1 MAGLSLGEHSYIL
14 FFRGK
19 GGESL
24 CIDAQQFPCSCHQDK
39 ECFGRRINHSRKCFN
54 VHPQRFTMALPS
66 GPAETILFLATRDI
80 KVNEEIL
87 YDYGVTRKSFQGEGA
102 DLDWLE
108 A

>member
-1 MAGLSLGEHSYIL
+1 
-14 FFRGK
+14 
-19 GGESL
+19 
-24 CIDAQQFPCSCHQDK
+24 
-39 ECFGRRINHSRKCFN
+39 
-54 VHPQRFTMALPS
+54 MALPS